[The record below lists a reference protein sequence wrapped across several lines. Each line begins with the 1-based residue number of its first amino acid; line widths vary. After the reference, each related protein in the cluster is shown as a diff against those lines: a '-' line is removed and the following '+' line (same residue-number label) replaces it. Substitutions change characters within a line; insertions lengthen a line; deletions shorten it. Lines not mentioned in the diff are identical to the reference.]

1 MWPFKRN
8 KKQDSVPPEVQEYYQ
23 AEKRERVGIAW
34 ALAFITLAVTIGVV
48 LGLFFGGRA
57 LYHHFQKAKPTTTE
71 QTQKPSDSNIDSQSS
86 SNNSSS
92 SSNSSNSSSSSS
104 SSNQTS
110 QPSQTTTPA
119 TPAPSNSPKPNQ
131 TITNTGPGET
141 AAAGFAIASIV
152 GFTVYQLHLRRK
164 LTD

>member
-8 KKQDSVPPEVQEYYQ
+8 KKQETVPAEVQEYYQ

-34 ALAFITLAVTIGVV
+34 ALAFITLAVTIAVV

-57 LYHHFQKAKPTTTE
+57 LYHHFHKAKPTTTE
-71 QTQKPSDSNIDSQSS
+71 QTQKPNDSNIDSKDTSKSS
-86 SNNSSS
+86 SESS
-92 SSNSSNSSSSSS
+92 SSNSS

-110 QPSQTTTPA
+110 QSSQTSSSSSQSSNNA
-119 TPAPSNSPKPNQ
+119 TQPSTS

-141 AAAGFAIASIV
+141 AAAGFAIASV
-152 GFTVYQLHLRRK
+152 LGFVAYQLNLRRK
-164 LTD
+164 LTNNS